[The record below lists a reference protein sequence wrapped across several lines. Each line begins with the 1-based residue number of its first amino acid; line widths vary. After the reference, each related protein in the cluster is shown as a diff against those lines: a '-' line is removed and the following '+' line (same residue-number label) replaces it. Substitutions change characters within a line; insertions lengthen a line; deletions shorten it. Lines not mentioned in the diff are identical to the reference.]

1 MFSCFCQLNVVKTI
15 PIYIYKNIGGGEDKM
30 KLKASNLLGQE
41 QIDLLI
47 SRGLNLVWFPKELE
61 NIYKDQYRAEAAH
74 EFRYR
79 APIILGLYSYLSF
92 GTYQVLPIE
101 MRSEWIGCYGWVGM
115 IIVFAW
121 LLSFA
126 PSMNKWFDHYVCLGS
141 TGAVALTFTLI
152 NVLEQGHNNVLFH
165 AAMMYAVVIIYGFV
179 GMRFYTAM
187 FAGWFGG
194 LIGIVASIWLHGSI
208 DWTYLNRTYTFSSFL
223 GMALAYAIDRQ
234 HRENYLQ
241 NCMIELN
248 RLELMRQAQ
257 QLSILS
263 QQDALTGLANRRYLD
278 EVLEN
283 EWKRSIRHEVPIT
296 IMMVDIDCFKLY
308 NDTLGHIQGDQCLRR
323 IAILLG
329 SISSRS
335 GDLAA
340 RYGGEEF
347 LLLFSM
353 TDREQA
359 LIQVQRLMELVRNIA
374 IAHPRSSVSKYV
386 TISVGVATMIPHL
399 NDSLSEFISKADH
412 ALYVAKSNGRN
423 QYHIATV
430 DQTISETL

>member
-1 MFSCFCQLNVVKTI
+1 
-15 PIYIYKNIGGGEDKM
+15 M

-61 NIYKDQYRAEAAH
+61 VVYKNQYKNEAAY

-79 APIILGLYSYLSF
+79 APIILGLYLYLSF
-92 GTYQVLPIE
+92 GTYQALPAE
-101 MRSEWIGCYGWVGM
+101 MRFEWIAYYGWVGM

-121 LLSFA
+121 LLAFI

-152 NVLEQGHNNVLFH
+152 NVLEQGQNNVLFH

-179 GMRFYTAM
+179 GMRFYTAII
-187 FAGWFGG
+187 AGWCGG
-194 LIGIVASIWLHGSI
+194 LIGIGISTWLNGSI
-208 DWTYLNRTYTFSSFL
+208 DWTILNRTYTFSSFL
-223 GMALAYAIDRQ
+223 GMALAYATDRQ

-283 EWKRSIRHEVPIT
+283 EWRSAIRHKLPIT
-296 IMMVDIDCFKLY
+296 IMMIDIDFFKLY
-308 NDTLGHIQGDQCLRR
+308 NDALGHIQGDQCLRR

-347 LLLFSM
+347 LLLFSV
-353 TDREQA
+353 TDKDQA
-359 LIQVQRLMELVRNIA
+359 LILVQQLMELVRNIG
-374 IAHPRSSVSKYV
+374 IIHPKSTVSKHV
-386 TISVGVATMIPHL
+386 TISVGVATMVPHL
-399 NDSLSEFISKADH
+399 NDNLSDFISRADH
-412 ALYVAKSNGRN
+412 ALYTAKSNGRN
-423 QYHIATV
+423 QYHIATS
-430 DQTISETL
+430 DQIISETL

>member
-1 MFSCFCQLNVVKTI
+1 
-15 PIYIYKNIGGGEDKM
+15 M

-61 NIYKDQYRAEAAH
+61 VVYKNQYKNEAAY
-74 EFRYR
+74 EFRFR
-79 APIILGLYSYLSF
+79 APIILGLYLYLSF
-92 GTYQVLPIE
+92 GTYQALPAE
-101 MRSEWIGCYGWVGM
+101 MRFEWIAYYGWVGM

-121 LLSFA
+121 LLAFI

-152 NVLEQGHNNVLFH
+152 NVLEQGQNNVLFH

-179 GMRFYTAM
+179 GMRFYTAII
-187 FAGWFGG
+187 AGWCGG
-194 LIGIVASIWLHGSI
+194 LIGIGISTWLNGSI
-208 DWTYLNRTYTFSSFL
+208 DWTILNRTYTFSSFL
-223 GMALAYAIDRQ
+223 GMALAYATDRQ

-283 EWKRSIRHEVPIT
+283 EWRSAIRHKLPIT
-296 IMMVDIDCFKLY
+296 IMMIDIDFFKLY
-308 NDTLGHIQGDQCLRR
+308 NDALGHIQGDQCLRR

-347 LLLFSM
+347 LLLFSV
-353 TDREQA
+353 TDKDQA
-359 LIQVQRLMELVRNIA
+359 LIQVQQLMELVRNIG
-374 IAHPRSSVSKYV
+374 IIHPKSTVSKHV

-399 NDSLSEFISKADH
+399 NDKLSDFISRADH
-412 ALYVAKSNGRN
+412 ALYTAKSNGRN
-423 QYHIATV
+423 QYHIATS
-430 DQTISETL
+430 DHIISETL

>member
-1 MFSCFCQLNVVKTI
+1 
-15 PIYIYKNIGGGEDKM
+15 M

-61 NIYKDQYRAEAAH
+61 NIYKDQYRTEAAH

-92 GTYQVLPIE
+92 GTYEILPIE
-101 MRSEWIGCYGWVGM
+101 MRAEWIAYYGWVGM
-115 IIVFAW
+115 IIVLAW

-126 PSMNKWFDHYVCLGS
+126 PSMNKWFDHYVCLGA

-353 TDREQA
+353 TDKEQA

>member
-1 MFSCFCQLNVVKTI
+1 
-15 PIYIYKNIGGGEDKM
+15 M
-30 KLKASNLLGQE
+30 KLKASNILRQE

-61 NIYKDQYRAEAAH
+61 VIYRDQYRNEAAH

-79 APIILGLYSYLSF
+79 APIILGLYLFLSF
-92 GTYQVLPIE
+92 GTYQVLSPAL
-101 MRSEWIGCYGWVGM
+101 RLEWAAYYGWVG
-115 IIVFAW
+115 IIILLAW
-121 LLSFA
+121 LLAFV
-126 PSMNKWFDHYVCLGS
+126 PIMNKWFDHYVCLGS
-141 TGAVALTFTLI
+141 MGAVAITFTLI
-152 NVLEQGHNNVLFH
+152 NVLEQGQHNVLFH

-179 GMRFYTAM
+179 GMRFYTAIL
-187 FAGWFGG
+187 AGWCGGIVG
-194 LIGIVASIWLHGSI
+194 LIASTLLNGDI
-208 DWTYLNRTYTFSSFL
+208 DWTFLNRTYTFSSFL
-223 GMALAYAIDRQ
+223 GMALAYATDRQ

-296 IMMVDIDCFKLY
+296 IMMIDIDFFKLY

-353 TDREQA
+353 TDKDQA
-359 LIQVQRLMELVRNIA
+359 LIQVQRLMQLMQNIG
-374 IAHPRSSVSKYV
+374 IAHPRSNVSKYV
-386 TISVGVATMIPHL
+386 TISVGVATTTPHL
-399 NDSLSEFISKADH
+399 NDSLSEFISQADH
-412 ALYVAKSNGRN
+412 ALYVAKNNGRN
-423 QYHIATV
+423 QYHVAT
-430 DQTISETL
+430 SENVIPESL

>member
-1 MFSCFCQLNVVKTI
+1 
-15 PIYIYKNIGGGEDKM
+15 M

-61 NIYKDQYRAEAAH
+61 VVYKNQYKNEAAY

-79 APIILGLYSYLSF
+79 APIILGLYLYLSF
-92 GTYQVLPIE
+92 GTYQALPAE
-101 MRSEWIGCYGWVGM
+101 MRFEWIAYYGWVGM

-121 LLSFA
+121 LLAFV

-152 NVLEQGHNNVLFH
+152 NVLEQGQNNVLFH

-179 GMRFYTAM
+179 GMRFYTAII
-187 FAGWFGG
+187 AGWCGG
-194 LIGIVASIWLHGSI
+194 LIGIGISTWLNGSI
-208 DWTYLNRTYTFSSFL
+208 DWTILNRTYTFSSFL
-223 GMALAYAIDRQ
+223 GMALAYATDRQ

-283 EWKRSIRHEVPIT
+283 EWRSAIRHKLPIT
-296 IMMVDIDCFKLY
+296 IMMIDIDFFKLY
-308 NDTLGHIQGDQCLRR
+308 NDALGHIQGDQCLRR

-347 LLLFSM
+347 LLLFSV
-353 TDREQA
+353 TDKDQA
-359 LIQVQRLMELVRNIA
+359 LILVQQLMELVRNIG
-374 IAHPRSSVSKYV
+374 IIHPKSTVSKHV
-386 TISVGVATMIPHL
+386 TISVGVATMVPHL
-399 NDSLSEFISKADH
+399 NDNLSEFISRADH
-412 ALYVAKSNGRN
+412 ALYTAKSNGRN
-423 QYHIATV
+423 QYHIATS
-430 DQTISETL
+430 DHIISETL

>member
-1 MFSCFCQLNVVKTI
+1 
-15 PIYIYKNIGGGEDKM
+15 M

-61 NIYKDQYRAEAAH
+61 VVYKNQYKNEAAY
-74 EFRYR
+74 EFRFR
-79 APIILGLYSYLSF
+79 APIILGLYLYLSF
-92 GTYQVLPIE
+92 GTYQALPAE
-101 MRSEWIGCYGWVGM
+101 MRFEWIVYYGWVGM

-121 LLSFA
+121 LLAFV

-152 NVLEQGHNNVLFH
+152 NVLEQGQNNVLFH

-179 GMRFYTAM
+179 GMRFYTAII
-187 FAGWFGG
+187 AGWCGG
-194 LIGIVASIWLHGSI
+194 LIGIGISTWLNGSI
-208 DWTYLNRTYTFSSFL
+208 DWTILNRTYTFSSFL
-223 GMALAYAIDRQ
+223 GMALAYATDRQ

-283 EWKRSIRHEVPIT
+283 EWRSAIRHKLPIT
-296 IMMVDIDCFKLY
+296 IMMIDIDFFKLY
-308 NDTLGHIQGDQCLRR
+308 NDALGHIQGDQCLRR

-347 LLLFSM
+347 LLLFSV
-353 TDREQA
+353 TDKDQA
-359 LIQVQRLMELVRNIA
+359 LIQVQQLMELVRNIG
-374 IAHPRSSVSKYV
+374 IIHPKSTVSKHV

-399 NDSLSEFISKADH
+399 NDKLSDFISRADH
-412 ALYVAKSNGRN
+412 ALYTAKSNGRN
-423 QYHIATV
+423 QYHIATS
-430 DQTISETL
+430 DHIISETL

>member
-1 MFSCFCQLNVVKTI
+1 
-15 PIYIYKNIGGGEDKM
+15 M

-61 NIYKDQYRAEAAH
+61 VVYKNQYKNEAAY

-79 APIILGLYSYLSF
+79 APIILGLYLYLSF
-92 GTYQVLPIE
+92 GTYQALPAE
-101 MRSEWIGCYGWVGM
+101 MRFEWIAYYGWVGM

-121 LLSFA
+121 LLAFV

-152 NVLEQGHNNVLFH
+152 NVLEQGQNNVLFH

-179 GMRFYTAM
+179 GMRFYTAII
-187 FAGWFGG
+187 AGWCGG
-194 LIGIVASIWLHGSI
+194 LIGIGISTWLNGSI
-208 DWTYLNRTYTFSSFL
+208 DWTILNRTYTFSSFL
-223 GMALAYAIDRQ
+223 GMALAYATDRQ

-283 EWKRSIRHEVPIT
+283 EWRSAIRHKLPIT
-296 IMMVDIDCFKLY
+296 IMMIDIDFFKLY
-308 NDTLGHIQGDQCLRR
+308 NDALGHIQGDQCLRR

-347 LLLFSM
+347 LLLFSV
-353 TDREQA
+353 TDKDQA
-359 LIQVQRLMELVRNIA
+359 LIQVQQLMELVRNIG
-374 IAHPRSSVSKYV
+374 ITHPKSNVSKHV
-386 TISVGVATMIPHL
+386 TISVGVATMVPHL
-399 NDSLSEFISKADH
+399 NDNLSEFISRADH
-412 ALYVAKSNGRN
+412 ALYTAKSNGRN
-423 QYHIATV
+423 QYHIATS
-430 DQTISETL
+430 DHIISETL

>member
-1 MFSCFCQLNVVKTI
+1 
-15 PIYIYKNIGGGEDKM
+15 M
-30 KLKASNLLGQE
+30 KLKASNILRQE

-61 NIYKDQYRAEAAH
+61 VIYRDQYRNEAAH

-79 APIILGLYSYLSF
+79 APIILGLYLFLSF
-92 GTYQVLPIE
+92 GTYQVLSPAL
-101 MRSEWIGCYGWVGM
+101 RLEWVAYYGWVG
-115 IIVFAW
+115 IIILLAW
-121 LLSFA
+121 LLAFV
-126 PSMNKWFDHYVCLGS
+126 PIMNKWFDHYVCLGS
-141 TGAVALTFTLI
+141 MGAVAITFTLI
-152 NVLEQGHNNVLFH
+152 NVLEQGQHNVLFH

-179 GMRFYTAM
+179 GMRFYTAIL
-187 FAGWFGG
+187 AGWCGG
-194 LIGIVASIWLHGSI
+194 FVGVIASTWLSGYI
-208 DWTYLNRTYTFSSFL
+208 DWTFLNRTYTFSSFL
-223 GMALAYAIDRQ
+223 GMALAYATDRQ

-283 EWKRSIRHEVPIT
+283 EWKRAIRHKMPIT
-296 IMMVDIDCFKLY
+296 IMMIDIDFFKLY
-308 NDTLGHIQGDQCLRR
+308 NDTLGHIQGDQCLRQ

-329 SISSRS
+329 SIASRS

-353 TDREQA
+353 TDKDQA
-359 LIQVQRLMELVRNIA
+359 VIQVQRLMELVRNIG
-374 IAHPRSSVSKYV
+374 IIHPRSHVSKHV
-386 TISVGVATMIPHL
+386 TISVGVATTTPHL

-412 ALYVAKSNGRN
+412 ALYVAKNNGRN
-423 QYHIATV
+423 QYHVAT
-430 DQTISETL
+430 SENVIPESL

>member
-1 MFSCFCQLNVVKTI
+1 
-15 PIYIYKNIGGGEDKM
+15 M
-30 KLKASNLLGQE
+30 KLKASNILGQD

-47 SRGLNLVWFPKELE
+47 SRGLNFVWFPKELE
-61 NIYKDQYRAEAAH
+61 AIYRDQYRNEAAH

-79 APIILGLYSYLSF
+79 APIILGLYLFLSF
-92 GTYQVLPIE
+92 GIYQVLPPD
-101 MRSEWIGCYGWVGM
+101 MRLEWIAYYGWVG
-115 IIVFAW
+115 IIILLAW
-121 LLSFA
+121 LLSFV
-126 PSMNKWFDHYVCLGS
+126 PIMNRWFDHYVCIGS
-141 TGAVALTFTLI
+141 MGAVAITFTLI
-152 NVLEQGHNNVLFH
+152 NVLAQGQHNILFH
-165 AAMMYAVVIIYGFV
+165 AAMMHAVVIIYGFV

-187 FAGWFGG
+187 FAGWMGG
-194 LIGIVASIWLHGSI
+194 LIGIAASTWLSGSI
-208 DWTYLNRTYTFSSFL
+208 DWTFLHRTYTFSSFL
-223 GMALAYAIDRQ
+223 GMALAYATDRQ

-283 EWKRSIRHEVPIT
+283 EWKRAMRHEMPIT
-296 IMMVDIDCFKLY
+296 IMMIDIDFFKLY

-329 SISSRS
+329 SITSRS

-353 TDREQA
+353 TDQDQA
-359 LIQVQRLMELVRNIA
+359 LIQVKRLMELVSNIG
-374 IAHPRSSVSKYV
+374 INHPKSQISKHV
-386 TISVGVATMIPHL
+386 TISVGVATMVPSL
-399 NDSLSEFISKADH
+399 GDSLSEFISRADH
-412 ALYVAKSNGRN
+412 ALYIAKSNGRN
-423 QYHIATV
+423 QYHIASSENM
-430 DQTISETL
+430 ISEAL

>member
-1 MFSCFCQLNVVKTI
+1 
-15 PIYIYKNIGGGEDKM
+15 M

-61 NIYKDQYRAEAAH
+61 VVYKNQYKNEASY

-79 APIILGLYSYLSF
+79 APIILGLYLYLSF
-92 GTYQVLPIE
+92 GTYQALPAE
-101 MRSEWIGCYGWVGM
+101 MRFEWIAYYGWVGM

-121 LLSFA
+121 LLAFV

-152 NVLEQGHNNVLFH
+152 NVLEQGQNNVLFH

-179 GMRFYTAM
+179 GMRFYTAII
-187 FAGWFGG
+187 AGWCGG
-194 LIGIVASIWLHGSI
+194 LIGIGISTWLNGSI
-208 DWTYLNRTYTFSSFL
+208 DWTILNRTYTFSSFL
-223 GMALAYAIDRQ
+223 GMALAYATDRQ

-283 EWKRSIRHEVPIT
+283 EWRSAIRHKLPIT
-296 IMMVDIDCFKLY
+296 IMMIDIDFFKLY
-308 NDTLGHIQGDQCLRR
+308 NDALGHIQGDQCLRR

-347 LLLFSM
+347 LLLFSV
-353 TDREQA
+353 TDKDQA
-359 LIQVQRLMELVRNIA
+359 LILVQQLMELVRNIG
-374 IAHPRSSVSKYV
+374 IIHPKSTVSKHV
-386 TISVGVATMIPHL
+386 TISVGVATMVPHL
-399 NDSLSEFISKADH
+399 NDNLSEFISRADH
-412 ALYVAKSNGRN
+412 ALYTAKSNGRN
-423 QYHIATV
+423 QYHIATS
-430 DQTISETL
+430 DHIISETL